1 MRWLGLTI
9 VIPPNFAISFAVFV
23 WYAIDKRT
31 KKGLI
36 LIWNAI
42 MWVLWKNQNECVFNN
57 KEINIEE
64 MVDHVKLLSWKWF
77 ISRMA
82 KGPCLLYEW
91 NWSPFD
97 CFHR

>member
-23 WYAIDKRT
+23 GYAIDKRT

-42 MWVLWKNQNECVFNN
+42 M
-57 KEINIEE
+57 
-64 MVDHVKLLSWKWF
+64 
-77 ISRMA
+77 
-82 KGPCLLYEW
+82 
-91 NWSPFD
+91 
-97 CFHR
+97 